1 MSTGLALHRSL
12 VPQQWRGLDNGG
24 VVINKARSLERR
36 SHEGTGGQKYSEEQG
51 WPMASM
57 LCGLHFPGMW
67 KARSFAFHRGLVA
80 E

>member
-57 LCGLHFPGMW
+57 LCGLHALWSPFPRDVES
-67 KARSFAFHRGLVA
+67 KVICLP
-80 E
+80 